1 MANKI
6 TEIKERVLQIAKYHG
21 VSYEKFSNE
30 IGMSYASFIGYCR
43 LPAKDDRIIS
53 PKRGCGGCAGCC
65 WQGGTRI
72 KQPERFILTPDY
84 PIKDAAR
91 PHNLDTTATTK
102 RITKLDILLFHAF
115 AE

>member
-1 MANKI
+1 MKGTFKKVLAMALAM
-6 TEIKERVLQIAKYHG
+6 TMAAGVLT
-21 VSYEKFSNE
+21 
-30 IGMSYASFIGYCR
+30 
-43 LPAKDDRIIS
+43 
-53 PKRGCGGCAGCC
+53 GCGGCAGCC

-84 PIKDAAR
+84 PIKDAAL
-91 PHNLDTTATTK
+91 PYNLNITTTTK

>member
-1 MANKI
+1 M
-6 TEIKERVLQIAKYHG
+6 
-21 VSYEKFSNE
+21 
-30 IGMSYASFIGYCR
+30 
-43 LPAKDDRIIS
+43 
-53 PKRGCGGCAGCC
+53 
-65 WQGGTRI
+65 
-72 KQPERFILTPDY
+72 LTPDY